1 MGHPY
6 WTDMGGIAGKF
17 LTTHWSLLKDLKA
30 SEGDEN
36 RALAGQL
43 LKQYWKP
50 VYAYLRRMDYDNE
63 QAKDL
68 TQGFFH
74 EVVLNRHLIERADST
89 KGSFRSLL
97 LHALRQFLISEKRK
111 ETAAKRIPKDRLAQ
125 LDAIDPSMLPHVM
138 DGLSPEDNFNNAWKI
153 DLLQRVLA
161 QVEADYVN
169 AGRETHWYVFR
180 DRLLW
185 PLLQDHPVPSFKKLC
200 EQYGIKKEDT
210 ASHMLTTVKR
220 HFQTVLR
227 DHVRQTV
234 LTGNAIDGEFEEMVK
249 FLNK

>member
-1 MGHPY
+1 MLHRY

-17 LTTHWSLLKDLKA
+17 LTTHWSLLEDIKA

-43 LKQYWKP
+43 LQQYWKP
-50 VYAYLRRMDYDNE
+50 VYAYLRRTGYDNE

-74 EVVLNRHLIERADST
+74 EVVLNRHLIERADSA

-97 LHALRQFLISEKRK
+97 LHSLRHFIISERRK
-111 ETAAKRIPKDRLAQ
+111 ETAAKRIPEDHMIQ
-125 LDAIDPSMLPHVM
+125 LDAVDPSMMPHVV
-138 DGLSPEDNFNNAWKI
+138 GELSPEDNFNYAWKA
-153 DLLQRVLA
+153 DLLRRVLV

-169 AGRETHWYVFR
+169 AGRETHWHIFR
-180 DRLLW
+180 NRLLW
-185 PLLQDHPVPSFKKLC
+185 PLLQDEPAPSFKQLC
-200 EQYGIKKEDT
+200 EQYGIEKEDT

-234 LTGNAIDGEFEEMVK
+234 LTDKAIEGELGEMLK
-249 FLNK
+249 FLDK

>member
-6 WTDMGGIAGKF
+6 WTDIGGIAGKF

-30 SEGDEN
+30 SDGNEN
-36 RALAGQL
+36 QALAEEL

-50 VYAYLRRMDYDNE
+50 VYAYLRRMGYDNE

-68 TQGFFH
+68 TQEFFL
-74 EVVLNRHLIERADST
+74 EVVLNRHLIERADSS

-97 LHALRQFLISEKRK
+97 LHALHQFLISEKRK

-125 LDAIDPSMLPHVM
+125 LDTIDPSMLPHVM
-138 DGLSPEDNFNNAWKI
+138 EEMSPEDNFNYAWKTN
-153 DLLQRVLA
+153 LLQRVLA
-161 QVEADYVN
+161 QVEADYMN
-169 AGRETHWYVFR
+169 AKKETHWYIFR
-180 DRLLW
+180 DRLLL
-185 PLLQDHPVPSFKKLC
+185 PLLQDHPLSSFKQLC
-200 EQYGIKKEDT
+200 KQYGIEKEDT

-234 LTGNAIDGEFEEMVK
+234 QTDKAMDEEFEEMVK
-249 FLNK
+249 FLSK

>member
-17 LTTHWSLLKDLKA
+17 LTTHWSLLKDFKA
-30 SEGDEN
+30 SEGNEN
-36 RALAGQL
+36 RALAGEL

-50 VYAYLRRMDYDNE
+50 VYAYLRRMNYDNE

-68 TQGFFH
+68 TQEFFL

-97 LHALRQFLISEKRK
+97 LHALHQFLISEKRK

-125 LDAIDPSMLPHVM
+125 LDAIDPSILPNVM
-138 DGLSPEDNFNNAWKI
+138 EEMSPEDNFNYAWKTN
-153 DLLQRVLA
+153 LLQRVLA

-169 AGRETHWYVFR
+169 AGRETHWYIFR

-185 PLLQDHPVPSFKKLC
+185 PLLQDHPVPSFKQLCKL
-200 EQYGIKKEDT
+200 YGIEKEDT

-234 LTGNAIDGEFEEMVK
+234 LTGHAIDVEFEEMLK

>member
-1 MGHPY
+1 MGRPY
-6 WTDMGGIAGKF
+6 WTDIGGIAGKF
-17 LTTHWSLLKDLKA
+17 LTTHWSLVEDLKA
-30 SEGDEN
+30 SAGDESQ
-36 RALAGQL
+36 ALAGQL
-43 LKQYWKP
+43 LQQYWKP

-68 TQGFFH
+68 TQEFFFQ
-74 EVVLNRHLIERADST
+74 VVLNRHLIERADPA

-97 LHALRQFLISEKRK
+97 LHALHQFLISEKRR
-111 ETAAKRIPKDRLAQ
+111 ETAAKRIPKGHMVP
-125 LDAIDPSMLPHVM
+125 LDAVDPSMLPNVM
-138 DGLSPEDNFNNAWKI
+138 DELNPEENFNYAWKT

-161 QVEADYVN
+161 QVEADYTHT
-169 AGRETHWYVFR
+169 GRQTHWYVFR

-185 PLLQDHPVPSFKKLC
+185 PLLQDHPVPSFRQLC
-200 EQYGIKKEDT
+200 EQYRIEKEDT

-234 LTGNAIDGEFEEMVK
+234 LTGEAVEEELGEMLRFFEK
-249 FLNK
+249 

>member
-17 LTTHWSLLKDLKA
+17 LTTHWSLLEDLKA

-97 LHALRQFLISEKRK
+97 LHALRQFLISERRK

-125 LDAIDPSMLPHVM
+125 LDAVDPSMLPYVM
-138 DGLSPEDNFNNAWKI
+138 DELSPEDNFNYAWKA

-169 AGRETHWYVFR
+169 TGREIHWYIFR

-185 PLLQDHPVPSFKKLC
+185 PLLQDYHVPSFKQLC
-200 EQYGIKKEDT
+200 GQYGIEKEDT

-234 LTGNAIDGEFEEMVK
+234 LTGEEIDGELGEMLK
-249 FLNK
+249 FMDE